1 MWNSLPIQTKK
12 DKGIEFTR
20 IEPTVQYE
28 RFSDVEVTTWN
39 DAPSDIK
46 TWCRNVWRDQFKT
59 ERDPISEND
68 LVGWIPSKG
77 IITAKFGKWVG
88 EIRSRPSVY
97 VNYLYVD
104 PKYRSQGLAKHLIL
118 SVSHEANNKAGS
130 SSVFLFE
137 TDVIPKSLTSRGAQ
151 ALCRYHYVWIP
162 FLFDAPPSDCRGR
175 YWQLDTDFSILDQ
188 EKGFHGSK
196 EGFKL
201 YRKINSTDKVLF
213 DCNNDIV
220 WYTSFWSLFTFDGF
234 DSKGAFCRVFSPF
247 GNSAVYAE
255 NMYFSPTY
263 MSHYLLG

>member
-20 IEPTVQYE
+20 IEPTFQYE

-88 EIRSRPSVY
+88 EIRSRPAVY

-118 SVSHEANNKAGS
+118 SVSHEANNKAGT

-151 ALCRYHYVWIP
+151 ALCRYHYVWLP
-162 FLFDAPPSDCRGR
+162 FLFDAPPSDCRSR
-175 YWQLDTDFSILDQ
+175 YWTADTDLSILHQ
-188 EKGFHGSK
+188 EKGFHGTV

-201 YRKINSTDKVLF
+201 FRKINSTDKVLF

-220 WYTSFWSLFTFDGF
+220 WYTSFLSLFTFDGF

-263 MSHYLLG
+263 TSHYLLG